1 MKTFRLDQ
9 EETSL
14 LCRELAL
21 LMHAGVDPGS
31 GLTLLAEETSA
42 PRMRALLTRI
52 AERTDE
58 GVPLSEAVKET
69 GALPDYVT
77 NLMFVG
83 EQTGRLEDALQAL
96 ADYYQDQV
104 QLTRRLRQALTYPV
118 VLMLVMLAVIVVL
131 LVRVLPVFDG
141 VYARLGGSMTGIA
154 GGLLRAGQ
162 VLDALMPVILVLV
175 ALSLA
180 LLAAVCFWDAFR
192 RRAIA
197 LAQKLF
203 ASTSLLKKLNAARFA
218 QALSMGISSG
228 LMTEESVTLAAELLK
243 DLPVA
248 ADCGRCVE
256 LLAQGTPLAKA
267 LDQCALLPAAQ
278 CRMLELGFRS
288 GCEDSVMQQIAS
300 QLDDDAQNALE
311 GALSRI
317 EPTMVLATSV
327 LVGMI
332 LLSVML
338 PLMDIMSTIG

>member
-154 GGLLRAGQ
+154 GGLLKLGQ

-203 ASTSLLKKLNAARFA
+203 ASTSL
-218 QALSMGISSG
+218 
-228 LMTEESVTLAAELLK
+228 
-243 DLPVA
+243 
-248 ADCGRCVE
+248 
-256 LLAQGTPLAKA
+256 
-267 LDQCALLPAAQ
+267 
-278 CRMLELGFRS
+278 
-288 GCEDSVMQQIAS
+288 
-300 QLDDDAQNALE
+300 
-311 GALSRI
+311 
-317 EPTMVLATSV
+317 
-327 LVGMI
+327 
-332 LLSVML
+332 
-338 PLMDIMSTIG
+338 